1 MKTIRQWYEDE
12 LPADIAA
19 LAIANAEDQDAERL
33 TRSVETLSY
42 AICSGFF
49 WSSSPQGWD
58 FWIQVHNGDYGD
70 TPTLVS
76 VEIACDHMEARGGS
90 FAKSLAECWR
100 SADPRNRRKLEQAF
114 RDVFQ
119 KYRGADG

>member
-19 LAIANAEDQDAERL
+19 LAIANAEEQDAGKLALSASGLRVAIL
-33 TRSVETLSY
+33 T
-42 AICSGFF
+42 GFI
-49 WSSSPQGWD
+49 WGKSPQGRR
-58 FWIQVHNGDYGD
+58 FWPQVYKGDYGD

-76 VEIACDHMEARGGS
+76 FELACNHMEDRGGN
-90 FAKSLAECWR
+90 FAKSLAQCWR
-100 SADPRNRRKLEQAF
+100 CADPDNRRKLETAF